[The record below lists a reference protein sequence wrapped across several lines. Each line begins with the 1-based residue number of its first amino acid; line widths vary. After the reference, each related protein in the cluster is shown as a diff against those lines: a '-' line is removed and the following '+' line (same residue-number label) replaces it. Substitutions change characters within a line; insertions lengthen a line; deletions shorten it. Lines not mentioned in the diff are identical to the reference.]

1 MELLTKQ
8 RKSEDMQMSSG
19 LCQSLGLHFCSQSY
33 NSNST
38 VKKKKKFNFAED
50 DVIFIMQSV
59 MNPNL

>member
-8 RKSEDMQMSSG
+8 RKSEDMQMSG

-50 DVIFIMQSV
+50 NVIFIMQSV